1 MRILILVLLVSPFI
15 IYAQLP
21 SKGMFSLGVR
31 TTHNSFSHDGNGL
44 GAGGHFR
51 IQLSDRINTEWFAD
65 YISVGDEQV
74 RSNYAH
80 IGWSVLFYPFKNF
93 QYPKLFQPFVS
104 AGHCFD
110 YNKKIAVQNPNVSR
124 DRWGSAV
131 QAGIGTHL
139 YLSERFD
146 ITLSS
151 LYMIHLT
158 PEIDAHTH
166 VVDGTPVIQ
175 FSEHSHSGL
184 EGHLLTTLSINY
196 KIGQLWGR
204 K

>member
-1 MRILILVLLVSPFI
+1 MRTLFILSLFLPGLIF
-15 IYAQLP
+15 AQLP
-21 SKGMFSLGVR
+21 TKGMFSLGVR
-31 TTHNSFSHDGNGL
+31 STYNSFSHDGNGL

-51 IQLSDRINTEWFAD
+51 IQLTDRINTEWFAD
-65 YISVGDEQV
+65 YISVGDQNIS
-74 RSNYAH
+74 SNYAH
-80 IGWSVLFYPFKNF
+80 IGWSVMFYPIKDQTF
-93 QYPKLFQPFVS
+93 PKRIQPYIS

-110 YNKKIAVQNPNVSR
+110 YNKKIEVSNPENSR

-131 QAGIGTHL
+131 QAGIGFHINLT
-139 YLSERFD
+139 ERFD
-146 ITLSS
+146 LSVSS

-158 PEIDAHTH
+158 PEIEAHAHSNYGVTEVEFH
-166 VVDGTPVIQ
+166 D
-175 FSEHSHSGL
+175 HSHSGL

>member
-1 MRILILVLLVSPFI
+1 MRILFFVLLITPFFNQ
-15 IYAQLP
+15 AQLP

-51 IQLSDRINTEWFAD
+51 IQLTDRINTEWFAD
-65 YISVGDEQV
+65 YISVNDEQV

-80 IGWSVLFYPFKNF
+80 IGWSIIFYPFKDL

-110 YNKKIAVQNPNVSR
+110 YNKKISVYSPDVSR

-139 YLSERFD
+139 HLSERFD

-166 VVDGTPVIQ
+166 VIDGTPVVQ
-175 FSEHSHSGL
+175 FSEHAHTGL

>member
-1 MRILILVLLVSPFI
+1 MRILFILSLFI
-15 IYAQLP
+15 PGFIFAQLP
-21 SKGMFSLGVR
+21 SNGMFSLGVR
-31 TTHNSFSHDGNGL
+31 STYNSFSHDGNGL

-51 IQLSDRINTEWFAD
+51 IQLTDRINTEWFAD
-65 YISVGDEQV
+65 YISVGTDDI

-80 IGWSVLFYPFKNF
+80 IGWSVMFYPLKGEA
-93 QYPKLFQPFVS
+93 YPKRIQPYIS

-110 YNKKIAVQNPNVSR
+110 YNKKISVRNPENFQ

-131 QAGIGTHL
+131 QAGIGTHINIT
-139 YLSERFD
+139 ERFD
-146 ITLSS
+146 ISISS

-158 PEIDAHTH
+158 PQIESNVQLVNGVQTIE
-166 VVDGTPVIQ
+166 
-175 FSEHSHSGL
+175 FSDHSISGL
-184 EGHLLTTLSINY
+184 EGHLLTTISLNY